1 MNEKKILLT
10 SVQLRALVRYEMTF
24 AQWMNGADHPDEIVF
39 TAEEPYTF
47 TLRDLG
53 CALEKLN
60 EIRPACDT
68 LCSEWYAPIRD
79 LMDAEPGVI
88 CMPPEGERPDGIR
101 DTFGI
106 NFTERDYFE
115 DVWDELGCSFEN
127 GEPEDTDFADYG
139 SLLTMVDRYFLQK
152 DIPVLERDF
161 EDWEKINFVHPFE
174 REKRVKAATEEELAL
189 CRRFTE
195 ELCAEDN
202 VTALRLKGYACY
214 GGNRLYPCD
223 WPASEDCIRRLY
235 DLTGDFQF
243 ANTLGYIYYYG
254 RCTGEVP
261 DYDRAF
267 RYFTVAAAGGL
278 YEGMYKIGDM
288 LLHGYG
294 CIKSPAAAKRLYTIV
309 FNDSL
314 QSFLRGS
321 EANFADIALRMG
333 NIYAREAEQEH
344 SEDSRQASL
353 RTAYQYYLMADYAS
367 GLRMKENDFFGNSTV
382 AAGIRSALEETRKKL
397 PKSFFAGHI
406 DWSFPYPW
414 KDLTADNT
422 LCELK
427 RTVKKNGS
435 VFWKAKR
442 LPTVEER
449 MPSCIL
455 LCSPEAGVCERAREV
470 TLESVGEKA
479 FFLPEGTSSVRF
491 DHVRFIGYRQRTEFY
506 DRGALVAWI
515 KAESF
520 RLRGRRPRKKR
531 GAEYT
536 VVSVRFPGGSRT
548 YDYLSDLADLREGD
562 TVIVSGY
569 EGETPVTVASVSL
582 RREDE
587 LPLPLEKYK
596 KILRKEEN
604 GR

>member
-10 SVQLRALVRYEMTF
+10 AAQLQALVRYEMTF
-24 AQWMNGADHPDEIVF
+24 AQWMNGADHPDDIVF
-39 TAEEPYTF
+39 TADEPYTF

-60 EIRPACDT
+60 EIRPTCDT
-68 LCSEWYAPIRD
+68 LCSEWYAPICD

-88 CMPPEGERPDGIR
+88 CMPSEEERPDGIR

-152 DIPVLERDF
+152 DLPILERDF

-174 REKRVKAATEEELAL
+174 RDKRVKAATGEELAL

-202 VTALRLKGYACY
+202 ITALRLKGYACY

-223 WPASEDCIRRLY
+223 WSVSADCMHRLY
-235 DLTGDFQF
+235 DLTGGFQY

-254 RCTGEVP
+254 RCTGGVP

-294 CIKSPAAAKRLYTIV
+294 CIKSPEAAKRLYTIV

-344 SEDSRQASL
+344 SEDARQESL

-367 GLRMKENDFFGNSTV
+367 GLRMKESDFFGDGTV

-397 PKSFFAGHI
+397 PKNFFAAHM
-406 DWSFPYPW
+406 DWSFPYPMRN
-414 KDLTADNT
+414 LAENNT

-435 VFWKAKR
+435 VLWKEKR
-442 LPTVEER
+442 LPTMAEDE
-449 MPSCIL
+449 PPCIL
-455 LCSPEAGVCERAREV
+455 LCYPEAGVCERAREV
-470 TLESVGEKA
+470 TLEAVGEKA
-479 FFLPEGTSSVRF
+479 FFLPEGSSSVRF

-506 DRGALVAWI
+506 DRGVLVAWI
-515 KAESF
+515 KTESF

-548 YDYLSDLADLREGD
+548 YDYLADLDDLREGD